1 MGIAVTPYQYADQ
14 LRKDFADYAVAE
26 CSLEIPA
33 ETFTQY
39 ATQVIAC
46 ASLTAAVTEAAAQP
60 INEGG
65 QACEFIQ
72 IATINIALARECA
85 YEMNDDGT
93 NNVPQIDLIS
103 AQADIDAD
111 CLWTWAAQLPFYI
124 FKDFTMQFVNTGGLQ
139 ITTLS
144 LTIGVP

>member
-1 MGIAVTPYQYADQ
+1 MTPLQYADQ
-14 LRKDFADYAVAE
+14 LRKDFADYAVDT
-26 CSLEIPA
+26 CQLEIPK

-65 QACEFIQ
+65 QTCSYGQ

-93 NNVPQIDLIS
+93 NDVEKINAIS
-103 AQADIDAD
+103 AQADKDAD
-111 CLWTWAAQLPFYI
+111 CLWTWAEQLGFWL
-124 FKDFTMQFVNTGGLQ
+124 FKDFTMSFMNTGGLQ